1 MDKRRKLHWK
11 GARRLA
17 KQTLSRRRYQHT
29 VQVAHAAARLA
40 WENGESVSA
49 ARLAAYPH
57 DIAKELPPDRLRAL
71 AAHPDINGVIDQPSA
86 LPVLHAFAGAAVA
99 ESLGVSDPDVLS
111 AIRYHTT
118 ARRGMSRLEKII
130 FVADYIGYDRRFPEA
145 AAVRRA
151 ARRSLDEACG
161 MELAFTRDRLLQK
174 GKTIV
179 PLTLEAIAE
188 FE

>member
-1 MDKRRKLHWK
+1 MTLPRK
-11 GARRLA
+11 
-17 KQTLSRRRYQHT
+17 
-29 VQVAHAAARLA
+29 
-40 WENGESVSA
+40 
-49 ARLAAYPH
+49 
-57 DIAKELPPDRLRAL
+57 LPPDRLRAL

-161 MELAFTRDRLLQK
+161 HGAGLYAGQAAAKRKNDRAADT
-174 GKTIV
+174 GGDRRI
-179 PLTLEAIAE
+179 
-188 FE
+188 